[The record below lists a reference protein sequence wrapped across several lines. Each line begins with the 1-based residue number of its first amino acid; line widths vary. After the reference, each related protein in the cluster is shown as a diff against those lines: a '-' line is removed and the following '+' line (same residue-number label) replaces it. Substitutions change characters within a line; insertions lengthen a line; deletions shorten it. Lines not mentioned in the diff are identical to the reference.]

1 MTCNYFDL
9 QYLWFIVLYG
19 LHYERQDLYMWIYL
33 QVGMRPSSTMH
44 NPLRCN
50 YRWEAC
56 QVTRLQHVL
65 ITDVLRA
72 DSINV
77 TQQSK

>member
-1 MTCNYFDL
+1 
-9 QYLWFIVLYG
+9 
-19 LHYERQDLYMWIYL
+19 
-33 QVGMRPSSTMH
+33 MRPSSTMH

-65 ITDVLRA
+65 IENENENEKWFIAYSVLLYVL
-72 DSINV
+72 V
-77 TQQSK
+77 TVSLSSVSEVLDN